1 VTDNSTSSGAD
12 SNEEMTVETT
22 SVFRAD
28 FLNELDAPASS
39 GTEGSVSGV
48 EGLPT
53 GSALLVVKRGP
64 NAGSRFLLDQ
74 ATTSAGRHPDSD
86 IFLDD
91 VTVRR
96 RQPQRHLRQP
106 RTRRLGGALQ
116 RRRGADRQVPVGLP
130 DRAQERRRQLERL
143 VTAPDTPAFAG
154 MSIGAVL
161 DLLRP
166 DFPDVTISKIRFLE
180 AEGLVT
186 PERTPSGYRRFT
198 AYDCARLR
206 FVLTAQRDHYLPLK
220 VIKAQLDE
228 QPDGELPTVGSA
240 YAAPRLV
247 PVSDAPADGM
257 GADAASVARTPVR
270 LSREDLLA
278 RSGVDEALLGSLVK
292 AGVIKPGAAG
302 FFDEYAVVTAQCAK
316 ALAEYGVEPRHLR
329 AFRSAADRQSDLIAQ
344 IAGPVDKAGREG
356 ARDRADDLAREV
368 AALAITLHTS
378 LIKSAVRDV
387 LDR

>member
-1 VTDNSTSSGAD
+1 MS
-12 SNEEMTVETT
+12 
-22 SVFRAD
+22 
-28 FLNELDAPASS
+28 
-39 GTEGSVSGV
+39 
-48 EGLPT
+48 
-53 GSALLVVKRGP
+53 
-64 NAGSRFLLDQ
+64 Q
-74 ATTSAGRHPDSD
+74 
-86 IFLDD
+86 
-91 VTVRR
+91 
-96 RQPQRHLRQP
+96 
-106 RTRRLGGALQ
+106 
-116 RRRGADRQVPVGLP
+116 
-130 DRAQERRRQLERL
+130 
-143 VTAPDTPAFAG
+143 PDTPALTG

-186 PERTPSGYRRFT
+186 PERTASGYRRFT

-206 FVLTAQRDHYLPLK
+206 FILTAQRDQYLPLK
-220 VIKAQLDE
+220 VIKAALDA
-228 QPDGELPTVGSA
+228 QPDGELPQSGSA
-240 YAAPRLV
+240 YGVPRLV
-247 PVSDAPADGM
+247 TVSGDSKEFANFANHPDFDDG
-257 GADAASVARTPVR
+257 AAGVSAVARTQVR

-278 RSGVDEALLGSLVK
+278 RSGVDDELLTALVK
-292 AGVIKPGAAG
+292 AGVITTGPAG
-302 FFDEYAVVTAQCAK
+302 FFDEHSVTIAQCAR

-344 IAGPVDKAGREG
+344 IAGPVVKAGKAG